1 MFKTLWVNN
10 FEKVFLILAMSLM
23 LSFEACIYELLVDL
37 LSVLVVEFFLK
48 YLNLA
53 KILLLGLERM
63 RRETLKKL
71 VYLLLI
77 KKL

>member
-1 MFKTLWVNN
+1 
-10 FEKVFLILAMSLM
+10 MSLM
-23 LSFEACIYELLVDL
+23 LFFEACAYELLVDL

-53 KILLLGLERM
+53 KILLLGLGRI
-63 RRETLKKL
+63 RRGTLKKL
-71 VYLLLI
+71 VYLLVI

>member
-1 MFKTLWVNN
+1 
-10 FEKVFLILAMSLM
+10 MSLM